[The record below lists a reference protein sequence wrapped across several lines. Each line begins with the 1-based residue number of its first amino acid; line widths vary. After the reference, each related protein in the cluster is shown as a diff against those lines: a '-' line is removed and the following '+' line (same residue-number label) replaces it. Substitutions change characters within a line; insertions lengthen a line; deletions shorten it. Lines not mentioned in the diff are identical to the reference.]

1 MPETSEIKG
10 SNNSRGGM
18 NKKEMGQIRTKK
30 MQCPSAYPLKI
41 ERIGHFRRDIPGWDK
56 PGTFIPVV
64 STT

>member
-18 NKKEMGQIRTKK
+18 IKKNGTNQNKK
-30 MQCPSAYPLKI
+30 MQLPGAHLSKI
-41 ERIGHFRRDIPGWDK
+41 EGAGHFRPDIPGWDK